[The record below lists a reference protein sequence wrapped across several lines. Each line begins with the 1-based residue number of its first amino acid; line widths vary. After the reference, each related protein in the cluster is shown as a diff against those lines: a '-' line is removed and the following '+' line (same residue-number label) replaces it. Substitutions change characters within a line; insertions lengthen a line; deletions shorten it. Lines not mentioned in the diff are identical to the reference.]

1 MTTLKIQA
9 QRDLI
14 SRQNTTQ
21 KDYSLGIISQI
32 RSLEQFSVKT
42 LTVSRVNPFV
52 FVGVYSK
59 TEICGLEHLY
69 QSSLLRI
76 SLSFTM
82 AKVNAKLKWWN
93 SWVGRVYCHFDFGIL
108 STVQCGRILLLIN
121 CVNVIP
127 FFSCFVSSGVWEW
140 RLQIVACDVKDL
152 HQNTV
157 FFPVKKIH
165 AEKQIHFRSRWSH
178 FCGFCE
184 RALSNNSYT
193 KILFSSNIAF
203 RSKAFCFCIMERT
216 SARYVMLF

>member
-82 AKVNAKLKWWN
+82 AKVNDKLKWWN

-157 FFPVKKIH
+157 FFPVK
-165 AEKQIHFRSRWSH
+165 
-178 FCGFCE
+178 
-184 RALSNNSYT
+184 
-193 KILFSSNIAF
+193 
-203 RSKAFCFCIMERT
+203 
-216 SARYVMLF
+216 